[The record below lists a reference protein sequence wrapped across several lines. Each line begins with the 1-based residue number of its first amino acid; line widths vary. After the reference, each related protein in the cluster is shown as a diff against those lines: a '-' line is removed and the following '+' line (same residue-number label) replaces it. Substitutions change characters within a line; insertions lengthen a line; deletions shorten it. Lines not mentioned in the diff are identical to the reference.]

1 MTVQERIRLSTLII
15 KIKDNEA
22 IAKRVGLQ
30 IDESKAYES
39 KGENAKAVVDVEHS
53 HLSQINE

>member
-15 KIKDNEA
+15 KIKENEA

-30 IDESKAYES
+30 INESKAYES
-39 KGENAKAVVDVEHS
+39 KGESAKEMVDVEHS
-53 HLSQINE
+53 HLS